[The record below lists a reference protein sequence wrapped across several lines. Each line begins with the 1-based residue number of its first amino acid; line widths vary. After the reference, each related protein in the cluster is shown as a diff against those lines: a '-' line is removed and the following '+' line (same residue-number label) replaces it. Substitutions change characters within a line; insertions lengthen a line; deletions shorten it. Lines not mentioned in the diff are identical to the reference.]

1 MFLQQVVSILG
12 GPVTWTPLRELSLLS
27 RQPLCDEASAAESAQ
42 RRTIA
47 VTHPHHF
54 HPVSSRAGSA
64 LPGSG
69 PLSSGS

>member
-1 MFLQQVVSILG
+1 MIVLQQVVSVLG
-12 GPVTWTPLRELSLLS
+12 GPVTWTPLRELLLLS
-27 RQPLCDEASAAESAQ
+27 SQPLCDEASAAESAQ
-42 RRTIA
+42 RTIA
-47 VTHPHHF
+47 VTYPHHL